1 MSCAA
6 VVTGAGSGIG
16 AAAARELA
24 RRGVAVAALDVDAS
38 GIRRTVADIR
48 RADQRAIALVA
59 DVTHDDDIAEAV
71 ETAERELGPLNVVV
85 SAAGRE
91 MAGTV
96 TTLAVDDWR
105 RALDVNLTGT
115 FLTARHTVP
124 RLIKNGGGAFTALS
138 SDVGVHGSVGEIAYS
153 AAKHGVVGLVRCLAP
168 TMAGTA
174 SVPTLSVRALW
185 PLQCRTGC
193 SGRTLTNRAMN
204 RGSQLASSLNLRRL
218 RESSVICRSR
228 PPTRTAW
235 FISSTAA
242 LRPDSSA
249 IGKRPGDL
257 NRDVAGLESDRQ
269 LSCRD

>member
-1 MSCAA
+1 M
-6 VVTGAGSGIG
+6 VTGAGSGIG

-153 AAKHGVVGLVRCLAP
+153 AAKHGVVGLVRCLALDHGRYGLRANVVCP
-168 TMAGTA
+168 GFVATA
-174 SVPTLSVRALW
+174 MSD
-185 PLQCRTGC
+185 
-193 SGRTLTNRAMN
+193 
-204 RGSQLASSLNLRRL
+204 RL
-218 RESSVICRSR
+218 LGPDADRSR
-228 PPTRTAW
+228 YESRIPVGQFAQPEEIARVIGHLSIEASHTNGLVYLVDGGA
-235 FISSTAA
+235 
-242 LRPDSSA
+242 SA
-249 IGKRPGDL
+249 GFF
-257 NRDVAGLESDRQ
+257 SDRETTWGP
-269 LSCRD
+269 